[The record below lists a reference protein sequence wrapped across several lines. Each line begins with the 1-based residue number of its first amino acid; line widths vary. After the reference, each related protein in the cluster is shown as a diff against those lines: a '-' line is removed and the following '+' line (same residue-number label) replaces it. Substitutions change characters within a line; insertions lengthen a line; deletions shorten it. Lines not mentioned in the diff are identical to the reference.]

1 MGTVTQLDFHGGGGV
16 GARRVRSNISAHPIN
31 PPHLSTQLRTPPEL
45 LICSRTRGL
54 PAREQPPPENQ
65 HKPHALRDPRPR
77 VLLATLLGGARRP
90 RVKEGRAARG
100 DRLPAQPM
108 TGVCPAPPSRPGAEG
123 RARGGWGS
131 GPSKE
136 FRGSQEEA
144 PSSPRPGCAPS
155 GPLLR
160 SQPQFP
166 PIQGSPQWVPTVRG
180 MGACRRVWG
189 TEGNSRGPKAG
200 RPISSR
206 QPEWTRR
213 KRGRPL
219 PGLSLLPGLLT
230 CSPGLA

>member
-1 MGTVTQLDFHGGGGV
+1 MRGGYVVTSLPTPSTLPICQPSCAPLRSCSFVLAHEGSQP
-16 GARRVRSNISAHPIN
+16 ASSHPRRT
-31 PPHLSTQLRTPPEL
+31 STSRTPCA
-45 LICSRTRGL
+45 I
-54 PAREQPPPENQ
+54 
-65 HKPHALRDPRPR
+65 HAPG

-123 RARGGWGS
+123 RARGGRGS

-136 FRGSQEEA
+136 FRGSQEAA

-180 MGACRRVWG
+180 MGACRRVG
-189 TEGNSRGPKAG
+189 GQKAIRGAPG
-200 RPISSR
+200 RVDQSALGSQSGHDASGDAP
-206 QPEWTRR
+206 
-213 KRGRPL
+213 
-219 PGLSLLPGLLT
+219 
-230 CSPGLA
+230 SPACRFSQTS